1 VNTRPGGARP
11 EPTAADRRALDEP
24 RRLAVDHLLDQTS
37 QPFFLAGF
45 DGRLL
50 ETNRA
55 FQRFIGYSA
64 EELAGM
70 TFLDLTPDAW
80 LEISTTMAER
90 VREGDTPQ
98 RFEKAYRHR
107 DGRERPVEL
116 LADLVRDDAGQPFGY
131 SVFLTDIG
139 DRKRQEAE
147 LRALAVRFQKLYD
160 EAPFGYH
167 EIDAQGVIRL
177 VNRTECELL
186 GYAREE
192 MIGRPIFDFIHPSQ
206 REESSRAVSERIRG
220 ERQGGTIERTYITKD
235 GRELIVSI
243 ENRLIRD
250 NQDRVTGLR
259 STVQDVTGRKKT
271 EASLVASERRARALF
286 EGIEDAVFVHDL
298 EGHILDANPAACRRL
313 GYTRD
318 ELLSLTTRD
327 IDDPTFAAGFGDR
340 LEEQMRQGHLRIE
353 GRHRTKAGRLVPVDI
368 NTSMIQL
375 EEQAVVLAVIRDIT
389 ERKALEETR
398 RQFAEAQLKNS
409 WEIEAK
415 NRQLSQSESRYRQ
428 LTEGCL
434 DAIVVTDQAGR
445 IALFNPAA
453 ERTFG
458 YRAADVLGREFVA
471 LMAEEARDEL
481 ARGLNDYLQKRGGRL
496 VGRTV
501 ELHGRRQDGASFPL
515 EMSLSAIETAG
526 TVQFMGAIRD
536 QAERHRMRAMLMQS
550 EKLASIGLLSAGVA
564 HEINNPLAFIA
575 NNLAVLERDLKG
587 VLGMVAVYEEAEA
600 MMPAEARDRV
610 RALADD
616 LDWAY
621 VRDNLGRMITRTRE
635 GVQRVASIVQNL
647 RGLARTAPPK
657 LEPALLGDL
666 IDSALE
672 MVHGRLRRHHI
683 AVETD
688 IQTPLKIACVPSQ
701 IGQVILNLLVNAI
714 QAVESRGASSENR
727 IRIATRQ
734 EAQAQV
740 LEFHDTGPGI
750 PADALPRLFDPF
762 FTTKPVGEGTGL
774 GLAISHGIVTGH
786 GGRIE
791 VESEPGQGA
800 CFRVLLPWKPAE
812 LGSMETSRHGN

>member
-1 VNTRPGGARP
+1 M
-11 EPTAADRRALDEP
+11 AADRHVAEDES
-24 RRLAVDHLLDQTS
+24 RRLVVDHLLAHTS
-37 QPFFLAGF
+37 QPFFIADF
-45 DGRLL
+45 DGRMLHP
-50 ETNRA
+50 NRA
-55 FQRFIGYSA
+55 FQRFVGYSA

-70 TFLDLTPDAW
+70 TFYDLTPPAW
-80 LEISTTMAER
+80 LEVSSTMADR
-90 VREGDTPQ
+90 VRETGASQ
-98 RFEKAYRHR
+98 RFEKAYWDR

-116 LADLVRDDAGQPFGY
+116 LVDLVRDDAGRKIGY
-131 SVFLTDIG
+131 SVFLTDIS
-139 DRKRQEAE
+139 DRKRQESE

-167 EIDAQGVIRL
+167 EIDDQGIIRL

-192 MIGRPIFDFIHPSQ
+192 MIGRPIFDFVHPSQ
-206 REESSRAVSERIRG
+206 RETSRVAVEERIRG
-220 ERQGGTIERTYITKD
+220 GAPADPIERTYVTRD

-250 NQDRVTGLR
+250 DQDRVTGIR
-259 STVQDVTGRKKT
+259 STVQDITWRKKA
-271 EASLVASERRARALF
+271 EASLVASERRSRALF

-298 EGHILDANPAACRRL
+298 EGRILEANPAACRRL
-313 GYTRD
+313 GYTWE
-318 ELLSLTTRD
+318 ELSKLTTRD

-340 LEEQMRQGHLRIE
+340 LEEQMRHGHLRIE

-368 NTSMIQL
+368 NTSTIQL
-375 EEQAVVLAVIRDIT
+375 EDQPVVLAVIRDIT

-458 YRAADVLGREFVA
+458 YRSADVIGRAIVE
-471 LMAEEARDEL
+471 LMAESNREEL
-481 ARGLNDYLQKRGGRL
+481 ERGLADHVRKRASRL

-501 ELHGRRQDGASFPL
+501 ELQGRRQDGEVFPL

-526 TVQFMGAIRD
+526 TVQFMCAIRD
-536 QAERHRMRAMLMQS
+536 QAERQRMRAMLMQS

-587 VLGMVAVYEEAEA
+587 VLDMVAVYEEAEEELS
-600 MMPAEARDRV
+600 AEARDRV
-610 RALADD
+610 RTLADD

-666 IDSALE
+666 IDGALE
-672 MVHGRLRRHHI
+672 MVQGRLRRHHI

-688 IQTPLKIACVPSQ
+688 IRTPLKIACVPSQ

-714 QAVESRGASSENR
+714 QAVESHTLSDDNR

-734 EAQAQV
+734 EPQAQV
-740 LEFHDTGPGI
+740 IEFHDTGAGI
-750 PADALPRLFDPF
+750 PTDALPRLFDPF

-791 VESEPGQGA
+791 VENEPRQGA
-800 CFRVLLPWKPAE
+800 CFRVVLPWKPTEKA
-812 LGSMETSRHGN
+812 LPDPA